1 MPPSSVTNVSK
12 SSCKKTVLPPKVHSP
27 TKLATTR
34 NNLFVPTLPRGEL
47 YKYNETL
54 CPWAVD
60 PEFVRRVVCEKISKG
75 IYRTW
80 FKCYDGKTFINL
92 EGTNCTYEETFS
104 YDD

>member
-12 SSCKKTVLPPKVHSP
+12 SSCRKTVLPPKVHAS
-27 TKLATTR
+27 TKLASTR
-34 NNLFVPTLPRGEL
+34 KNPTLPRGEL
-47 YKYNETL
+47 YKCNETL

-60 PEFVRRVVCEKISKG
+60 PEFVSRVVYEKISEG

-80 FKCYDGKTFINL
+80 FKCYDGKTLINL